1 MHRTG
6 LTQQIELH
14 PRMVSVKANDSWDDH
29 PSDLEEEEVKQQQ
42 QQQQQ
47 QQKKVEKEETSTSTQ
62 PPPTSVANTNQ
73 KGKIESTTSTTSPT
87 VEELLAEQF
96 QNGQVPVITSLSMTK
111 SKNTPTAPRTTTP
124 LPSSNTDQDDI
135 FASMGL
141 SSIPKIK
148 SNFQKKQQDRI
159 VSNVKVALP
168 STTNVTTAKQND
180 SNPPSNGVSL
190 ITPSSLEEETD
201 WGDDEDLDDLLL
213 ND

>member
-1 MHRTG
+1 MYRTG
-6 LTQQIELH
+6 LTQHIELH

-29 PSDLEEEEVKQQQ
+29 PSDLEEEEEQQQ
-42 QQQQQ
+42 QQHQQQ
-47 QQKKVEKEETSTSTQ
+47 QQKQIEKEETSTYTQ

-73 KGKIESTTSTTSPT
+73 KEKSKSTTSTRTPT

-111 SKNTPTAPRTTTP
+111 TKNKPTAPRTTTP

-148 SNFQKKQQDRI
+148 SDFQKKQQDRI
-159 VSNVKVALP
+159 VSNVKVVLP
-168 STTNVTTAKQND
+168 STTTAKQND

-201 WGDDEDLDDLLL
+201 WGDDGDLDDLLL